1 MPAHITEYKMRQ
13 FTYNIK
19 KAKIALHKLQIY
31 LIGKP
36 WWIGNQDQTAIITFS
51 ITRNG
56 NETPSVMGLDT
67 GDDVFVVASRT
78 IGVLYLSTIMHCG
91 CKCQPFSWENKCPCL
106 DYTRAKWGVSVIRY
120 FFPRSH
126 NFGAQPRFLIDIE
139 NFRGVEQF
147 SIISFYYKSK
157 GHLTD
162 PNKCYLIGR

>member
-120 FFPRSH
+120 FF
-126 NFGAQPRFLIDIE
+126 FLDLTTLGLNHVSWLTLKISE
-139 NFRGVEQF
+139 AWSNFR
-147 SIISFYYKSK
+147 SFPFTTKVRD
-157 GHLTD
+157 T
-162 PNKCYLIGR
+162 

>member
-78 IGVLYLSTIMHCG
+78 IGVPIYNNALWLQMSTIFVGKQMSM
-91 CKCQPFSWENKCPCL
+91 SWL
-106 DYTRAKWGVSVIRY
+106 HAGQMGRFRY
-120 FFPRSH
+120 KIFFFPRSH

>member
-1 MPAHITEYKMRQ
+1 MRQ

-19 KAKIALHKLQIY
+19 KEKIALHKLQIY

-78 IGVLYLSTIMHCG
+78 IGVPVYNIMHCG

-120 FFPRSH
+120 FFFLDLTTLGH
-126 NFGAQPRFLIDIE
+126 NHVSWLTLKISEAWS
-139 NFRGVEQF
+139 NFR
-147 SIISFYYKSK
+147 SFPFTTKVRD
-157 GHLTD
+157 T
-162 PNKCYLIGR
+162 

>member
-1 MPAHITEYKMRQ
+1 MNPQMPAHITEYKMRQ

-78 IGVLYLSTIMHCG
+78 IGVPIYNNALWLQMSTIFVGKQMSMSWLHAG
-91 CKCQPFSWENKCPCL
+91 QMGRFRYKIFFSSISHLWGTTTFL
-106 DYTRAKWGVSVIRY
+106 DWHWKFQRR
-120 FFPRSH
+120 
-126 NFGAQPRFLIDIE
+126 GAIFDHFLLL
-139 NFRGVEQF
+139 Q
-147 SIISFYYKSK
+147 K
-157 GHLTD
+157 
-162 PNKCYLIGR
+162 